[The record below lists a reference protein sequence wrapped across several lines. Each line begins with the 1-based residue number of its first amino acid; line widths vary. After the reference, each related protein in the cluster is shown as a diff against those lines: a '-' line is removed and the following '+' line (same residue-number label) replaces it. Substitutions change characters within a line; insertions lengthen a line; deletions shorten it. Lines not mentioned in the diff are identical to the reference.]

1 MPMGDRLDP
10 FRRQL
15 QQEAAYLI
23 ERELTPVLELA
34 QEEKPV
40 QVFLSVARVPS
51 PRIGAGQ
58 KPFVYVIANGTG
70 AETGPA
76 LELFEGVFPGRHGVH
91 SNTTC
96 LNGKLKNSH
105 NIALRELFE
114 HVTL

>member
-34 QEEKPV
+34 QEQKPV
-40 QVFLSVARVPS
+40 EVFLSVARVPS

-58 KPFVYVIANGTG
+58 KPFIYVIANGTG
-70 AETGPA
+70 AETGSA
-76 LELFEGVFPGRHGVH
+76 FELFEGVFPGRHKRH
-91 SNTTC
+91 SNATC
-96 LNGKLKNSH
+96 LNGKLKNNE
-105 NIALRELFE
+105 NIASSGFFE
-114 HVTL
+114 RVTL